1 MLLLYCMTESG
12 IERKELLGVNGS
24 EVRAVEHNGV
34 ACHFSDSTE
43 SHPSSTQTDALAFW
57 SVVDRLFQQNSVIP
71 FRYPTLMEDEPAIR
85 DFLATNADVYL
96 NELQR
101 VRGLVQAKIT
111 ISEAVSTPTPNTAS
125 PASGTEYLKQ
135 RQRISQSITDAVEAA
150 KNTGSDLVKDWK
162 QLQRKDA
169 TILFA
174 LIERN
179 ALTELK
185 SRILKLDNVA
195 AQVRVSGPWPP
206 TEFVNCDP
214 ELPSLSKTKNG

>member
-1 MLLLYCMTESG
+1 MLLLYCMTEAG

-24 EVRAVEHNGV
+24 EVQAVEHNGV

-43 SHPSSTQTDALAFW
+43 SHPSSAQADALAFW
-57 SVVDRLFQQNSVIP
+57 SVVDRLFQQNTVIP
-71 FRYPTLMEDEPAIR
+71 FRYPTLMKDEPAIR
-85 DFLATNADVYL
+85 NFLATNAEIYL

-101 VRGLVQAKIT
+101 MRGLVQAKIK
-111 ISEAVSTPTPNTAS
+111 ISEAASTPALKTTS
-125 PASGTEYLKQ
+125 PASGTEYLKK
-135 RQRISQSITDAVEAA
+135 RQRISQSITGAVEAA
-150 KNTGSDLVKDWK
+150 KETGSDLVRDWK

-174 LIERN
+174 LIERG

-195 AQVRVSGPWPP
+195 AQVSVSGPWPP
-206 TEFVNCDP
+206 AEFVNCDS
-214 ELPSLSKTKNG
+214 ELPLLSKTKNG